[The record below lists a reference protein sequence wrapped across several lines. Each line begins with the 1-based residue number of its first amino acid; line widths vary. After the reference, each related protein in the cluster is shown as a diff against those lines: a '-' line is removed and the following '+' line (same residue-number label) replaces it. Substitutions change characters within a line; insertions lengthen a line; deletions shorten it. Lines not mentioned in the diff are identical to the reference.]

1 MNMRNYRNA
10 FLFALAG
17 NLALLA
23 VLGGLWRR
31 GKQHRR
37 PEAVMQ
43 PLSTESVQSPPN
55 GSERAAITPHEA
67 VLVPVQLSPERLQS
81 IGVRTG
87 RVESKTV
94 EDEIHMTGNVAIDET
109 HLATVQVR
117 YSGYIQKVFADATYQ
132 YLRKGQPLF
141 TIYSPDLAATE
152 REYLVA
158 KQNQQRLAQST
169 IPGVTEGVASLL
181 EAATERLKQWGV
193 PQREI
198 ARLESTGAIQ
208 QELQVDS
215 PVSGY
220 ITERNALPN
229 LTVQP
234 ETRLYSVADL
244 STVWV
249 LAEVFQNDL
258 GRIKVGDRA
267 SLTVNSYPERTF
279 EGRVNFIYPQVDMTT
294 RTARARLVFSNP
306 RLKLT
311 PGMFV
316 NVTLKIAMGKQ
327 LVIPATGVL
336 QSGTRQIVFV
346 SREDGYIEPREVQ
359 LGSRAGDDFIVLK
372 GLKVGEE
379 IVTSANFLIDSESQ
393 LQAALGTFVPP
404 PPGAGAA
411 GAMNAPQ
418 AEAELTTEP
427 DPPRKGANT
436 FRVKLTD
443 AGSAPISG
451 AEVSVTFSMP
461 AMPAMGMAAMRTQV
475 SLTEKSNGLYEGP
488 GKLDSGGT
496 WQVSILAKKN
506 GQVVASKQLN
516 VNATGGM

>member
-1 MNMRNYRNA
+1 MRNYRTA
-10 FLFALAG
+10 FAVAVLANIALIG
-17 NLALLA
+17 I
-23 VLGGLWRR
+23 LGGLWWRSS
-31 GKQHRR
+31 RR
-37 PEAVMQ
+37 PKVKAAMAAGATEMGQ
-43 PLSTESVQSPPN
+43 NSPSGLESTQV
-55 GSERAAITPHEA
+55 APHE
-67 VLVPVQLSPERLQS
+67 VTLVPIQLSPERLQS
-81 IGVRTG
+81 IGVRMG
-87 RVESKTV
+87 RVQSKIV
-94 EDEIHMTGNVAIDET
+94 DDEIRVTGNVAVDET
-109 HLATVQVR
+109 RLAYVQLR

-141 TIYSPDLAATE
+141 TIYSPDLVATE

-158 KQNQQRLAQST
+158 KQNQQRVAQST
-169 IPGVTEGVASLL
+169 VLGVTEGSESLL
-181 EAATERLKQWGV
+181 EAATERLKRWGV
-193 PQREI
+193 SQREI
-198 ARLESTGAIQ
+198 ARLESTGEVQ
-208 QELQVDS
+208 KELEVDS

-267 SLTVNSYPERTF
+267 SLTVDSYPGRVF

-306 RLKLT
+306 GLKLT

-346 SREDGYIEPREVQ
+346 SRSDAHIEPRDVQ
-359 LGSRAGDDFIVLK
+359 LGSRASDDFIVLK
-372 GLKVGEE
+372 GLKAGEE

-393 LQAALGTFVPP
+393 LQAALGSFVPP

-411 GAMNAPQ
+411 STTNAPQ
-418 AEAELTTEP
+418 GIVELSSDPTT
-427 DPPRKGANT
+427 PRKGSNE

-443 AGSAPISG
+443 ASGAPISF
-451 AEVSVTFSMP
+451 T
-461 AMPAMGMAAMRTQV
+461 RN
-475 SLTEKSNGLYEGP
+475 SLLPFRG
-488 GKLDSGGT
+488 
-496 WQVSILAKKN
+496 
-506 GQVVASKQLN
+506 VV
-516 VNATGGM
+516 G